1 MSDSNN
7 EIKPIYIMTPD
18 LFNQLCYV
26 SGFNRMNGNTYQ
38 EHIEKIFGDL
48 LNDNEIVKIRGSKD
62 SDEALDILKNL
73 GVTYTHSME
82 EQW

>member
-1 MSDSNN
+1 MSDTES

-38 EHIEKIFGDL
+38 EHIEKIFGHL
-48 LNDNEIVKIRGSKD
+48 LNDTEIVRIRVSKD
-62 SDEALDILKNL
+62 SDEALDALKQI
-73 GVTYTHSME
+73 GISFTHSME